1 MKRVLT
7 TATLTGLCLCSGLV
21 HAELAPMSE
30 QQLAAVEGQ
39 GLQGA
44 LFAAEVYYDV
54 KQDFWQE
61 TTQVLNGV
69 GDFLSDQ
76 GNEIAAS
83 ATDVGESVARTAY
96 LKNLFALNLVQAT
109 QEAISNA
116 D

>member
-1 MKRVLT
+1 MKKILT
-7 TATLTGLCLCSGLV
+7 SAALTGLCLCSGLAQ
-21 HAELAPMSE
+21 AEPVPMSD

-61 TTQVLNGV
+61 TTQVLGGV
-69 GDFLSDQ
+69 SNFLSNE
-76 GNEIAAS
+76 GNQVAAS
-83 ATDVGESVARTAY
+83 VTDIGGSAAQAAY

>member
-1 MKRVLT
+1 MVFSFSISLNS
-7 TATLTGLCLCSGLV
+7 LGLM
-21 HAELAPMSE
+21 AEGGANPVVSALAVDSRE
-30 QQLAAVEGQ
+30 VT
-39 GLQGA
+39 QGA
-44 LFAAEVYYDV
+44 LFAAEIYYDV

-61 TTQVLNGV
+61 TTQVLDGV